1 MTTPHSSVPMLVALK
16 GERTIRP
23 PVWFMRQAGRYL
35 PEYRRLRKKAPDFLA
50 LCLTPEL
57 AVEASLQPVRR
68 FGMDAAILFSDI
80 LVVPHALGAKV
91 AFIEGRGPVL
101 HPIRSRAQTQRLR
114 RDGLRDRLQPVFTA
128 VAGLK
133 QELPSSVALIGFAGA
148 PWTVAA
154 YMVEGCGGTDF
165 PTLRTWIHRERKIFS
180 ELIETLVDAT
190 VTHLSGQIEH
200 GADVVQ
206 LFDSWAGLLNETEF
220 RRWVLQPTR
229 RIVRR
234 LKKRFP
240 NIPVIGFPRG
250 AGVLYG
256 EYARET
262 GIDGLGLDSAV
273 PLDWAARALQPV
285 CALQGNLDNYLLVA
299 GGPALDREI
308 LRIVRTLGKGPFIFN
323 LGHGILPETPV
334 GHVQRVID
342 IVRRSKA

>member
-1 MTTPHSSVPMLVALK
+1 MPTNPVSVPILAALK
-16 GERTIRP
+16 GRRTVP
-23 PVWFMRQAGRYL
+23 SPVWFMRQAGRYL
-35 PEYRRLRKKAPDFLA
+35 PEYRKLRKKAPDFLSF
-50 LCLTPEL
+50 CLTPEL

-68 FGMDAAILFSDI
+68 FGIDAAILFSDI

-91 AFIEGRGPVL
+91 AFIDGRGPVL
-101 HPIRSRAQTQRLR
+101 RPIRSRVQTERLR
-114 RDGLRDRLQPVFTA
+114 RDGLRDRLQPVFNA

-133 QELPSSVALIGFAGA
+133 RELSPSVALIGFAGA

-165 PTLRTWIHRERKIFS
+165 PTLRTWIHREREVFS
-180 ELIETLVDAT
+180 DLIQILIEAT
-190 VTHLSGQIEH
+190 VVHLSGQIEH
-200 GADVVQ
+200 GADIIQ

-220 RRWVLQPTR
+220 RAWVIRPTR
-229 RIVRR
+229 RIVQR

-240 NIPVIGFPRG
+240 NVPVIGFPRAAG
-250 AGVLYG
+250 ALYR

-262 GIDGLGLDSAV
+262 GVDGLSLDSAV
-273 PLDWAARALQPV
+273 PLDWAAAALQPV

-299 GGPALDREI
+299 GGGALDREVR
-308 LRIVRTLGKGPFIFN
+308 RIVRTLGKGPFIFN
-323 LGHGILPETPV
+323 LGHGILPQTPV